1 LDNIGVFNKAYD
13 SVMTNNIVIII
24 NPDIL
29 YAADLL
35 PSLMLNKT
43 KIIIITKYRMFVI
56 NINEFIYYQL
66 FFICILFIIKSL
78 YII

>member
-1 LDNIGVFNKAYD
+1 VFNKAYD